1 MALNKPLT
9 IEDFEEFVAL
19 PENRDRLLE
28 FINGEIVEKL
38 PAQLHAFIVGLLA
51 KYFGIYL
58 DLHPIGWALP
68 EAHYQLEGDDFSPI
82 PDFSFVLREGKTLT
96 TKGAAPYMPE
106 LAVEIQSPDDSQAK
120 MERKKDA
127 YLGRGTKIVWLIYPK
142 ARRVGVFTPDDEKR
156 ELTDGDTLTVDD
168 LLPGL
173 EIKVSKLF
181 DVM

>member
-9 IEDFEEFVAL
+9 IEDFEEYIAL

-38 PAQLHAFIVGLLA
+38 PTQLHAFIVSLLSL
-51 KYFGIYL
+51 FLGNYL
-58 DLHPIGWALP
+58 ELNRIGWALTK
-68 EAHYQLEGDDFSPI
+68 ASYQVPGDDFSPI
-82 PDFSFVLREGKTLT
+82 PDFSFVLSEGRTLT

-106 LAVEIQSPDDSQAK
+106 LAVEIQSPDDSQSK

-127 YLGRGTKIVWLIYPK
+127 YLVRGTKIVWLIYPT
-142 ARRVGVFTPDDEKR
+142 ARRVDVFKPGEEKR
-156 ELTDGDTLTVDD
+156 ELREGDTLTGDD

-173 EIKVSKLF
+173 AINVSDLF
-181 DVM
+181 EML